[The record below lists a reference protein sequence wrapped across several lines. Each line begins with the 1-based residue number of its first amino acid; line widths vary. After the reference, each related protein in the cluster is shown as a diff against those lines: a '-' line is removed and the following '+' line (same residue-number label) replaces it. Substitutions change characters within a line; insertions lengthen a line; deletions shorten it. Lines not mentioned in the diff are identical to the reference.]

1 MNCRKHFAMIRL
13 TRLNGTK
20 FIVNAVLI
28 ERIEA
33 TPDTVIR
40 LTTGTQYV
48 VRESSEEVQELAV
61 KFLANIRGET
71 GGQLGR
77 SVR

>member
-1 MNCRKHFAMIRL
+1 MIRL

-28 ERIEA
+28 ERIES

-48 VRESSEEVQELAV
+48 VRESSDEVQELAV

>member
-1 MNCRKHFAMIRL
+1 MIRL
-13 TRLNGTK
+13 TRLNGTR

-28 ERIEA
+28 ERIES